1 MVPPL
6 FFIKIL
12 IMEDQLLISQE
23 ELDRV
28 KAMIGLCKTLKEE
41 ALQLA
46 LELQRFGF
54 LQGAD
59 V

>member
-1 MVPPL
+1 
-6 FFIKIL
+6 
-12 IMEDQLLISQE
+12 MEDQLLIPQE
-23 ELDRV
+23 EIDRV
-28 KAMIGLCKTLKEE
+28 KNMIELCKTLKEE
-41 ALQLA
+41 ALQLV